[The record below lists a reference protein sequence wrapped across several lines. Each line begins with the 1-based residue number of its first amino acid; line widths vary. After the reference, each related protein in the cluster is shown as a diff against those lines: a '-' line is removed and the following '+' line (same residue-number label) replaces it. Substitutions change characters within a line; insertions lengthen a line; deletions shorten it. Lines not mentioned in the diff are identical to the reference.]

1 MNNDKL
7 KVKQRGNI
15 NLKTRPKVKNKDG
28 SYSTVRT
35 IGIEDNGKHVNI
47 PTVVNG
53 RVVSNQE
60 AVNHYRRTGQHLG
73 KYSTREE
80 ADAAAKS
87 LSKSQSK
94 RYGK

>member
-15 NLKTRPKVKNKDG
+15 DLKTRPKVRNKDG

-35 IGIEDNGKHVNI
+35 IGIEDSGKHVNI
-47 PTVVNG
+47 PTVING

-60 AVNHYRRTGQHLG
+60 AVNHYRRTGKHLG
-73 KYSTREE
+73 KYNSRKE

-87 LSKSQSK
+87 LSKSQAK